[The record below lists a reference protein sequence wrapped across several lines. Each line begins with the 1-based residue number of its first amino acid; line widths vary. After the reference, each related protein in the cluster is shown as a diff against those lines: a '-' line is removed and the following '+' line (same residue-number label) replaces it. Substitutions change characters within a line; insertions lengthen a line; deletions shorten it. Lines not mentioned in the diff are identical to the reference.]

1 MTGKEGKGEGS
12 GRSNMLH
19 PPVVY
24 GQNKISLACPYF
36 VDGPMLLFPSP
47 FPSFPVTGRALS
59 DQTVSFS
66 LVPQNE
72 LRTSGRHIGV
82 VLQGAK

>member
-12 GRSNMLH
+12 GRSNTLH

-36 VDGPMLLFPSP
+36 DKDSLIRQVASP
-47 FPSFPVTGRALS
+47 LSLKMNCAHRDVTS
-59 DQTVSFS
+59 VSF
-66 LVPQNE
+66 
-72 LRTSGRHIGV
+72 GM
-82 VLQGAK
+82 GAK